1 MLAENPAGQTIL
13 TGFPVATDANRTSDP
28 DNSIRT
34 GSSRAQEQ
42 YPATPLGTGV
52 PVIIEG
58 LPPSSGVI
66 DE

>member
-1 MLAENPAGQTIL
+1 MVPSEATSSAEAFTMRAENPAGQT
-13 TGFPVATDANRTSDP
+13 
-28 DNSIRT
+28 IRT